1 MRKYPLILILLIF
14 SCLLPLTAFAE
25 EQSGLQK
32 AIEQLAEQVIN
43 DSKTRILQ
51 EVADSIQVTYVNSQY
66 PKNVTPGQTINVEL
80 TVKNTSGNVWK
91 KDGVLS
97 TYFSYVWTDHAGN
110 IIAEA
115 DEGSVSLPYN
125 VDNDQL
131 AQLKLTTA
139 VPESYTGWANL
150 QIKLVTLSSPLGQLE
165 GIAPYNMKI
174 KINKQGSTQTDSPS
188 TPVPVPV
195 KTDTARANTAK
206 ADNQPSPAGS
216 YVISGRGYGHGIGLS
231 QWGARGMALQGSS
244 YQDILAHYYQGS
256 TVQSNTPERP
266 IRVAVAL
273 SQSAAKVTPGAA
285 YRLIDLVSNEILA
298 EGEANDEWNFST
310 DGTKIKAELNN
321 KDTAFSSTQFL
332 LESDSHLTLNGQKKY
347 HESFIIRTNNR
358 QTLDIINQL
367 DLENYLLG
375 VISKEIPASFPEE
388 AIKAQA
394 VASRSYARHR
404 MKQNAAKSFD
414 VYPSEIS
421 QVYAGINGE
430 TAAGTAAVNATKY
443 QVAAYNGEI
452 IEALFFSNSGGH
464 TESNENVWNSAPI
477 PYLRGVP
484 DEYSGYQADPV
495 SSRYGIWWS
504 KAYTPEQLSQ
514 VLKVGNVL
522 DIQVSESYP
531 SGRPAKIKV
540 IGSENTAYYTANE
553 FRKLLDPSGNIFR
566 SSWFMIEKNND

>member
-1 MRKYPLILILLIF
+1 MRRYPLILILLIF

-32 AIEQLAEQVIN
+32 VIAQLAEQVIN

-66 PKNVTPGQTINVEL
+66 PKNAAAGQTVKVEL

-97 TYFSYVWTDHAGN
+97 TYFSYVWTDNAGN

-131 AQLKLTTA
+131 AQLKLTTV
-139 VPESYTGWANL
+139 VPENYTGWANL
-150 QIKLVTLSSPLGQLE
+150 QIKLITLSSPLGQLE

-174 KINKQGSTQTDSPS
+174 KITRPDSTENIPA
-188 TPVPVPV
+188 PAPL
-195 KTDTARANTAK
+195 KTDTAVKTETIK
-206 ADNQPSPAGS
+206 TDTVKPGTGS
-216 YVISGRGYGHGIGLS
+216 YLISGRGYGHGIGLS
-231 QWGARGMALQGSS
+231 QWGARGMALQGFN

-256 TVQSNTPERP
+256 TVQSNMPERP

-273 SQSAAKVTPGAA
+273 SQNTAKAAPGAA

-298 EGEANDEWNFST
+298 EGEASDEWNFST
-310 DGTKIKAELNN
+310 DGTKIKAELNEQEKN
-321 KDTAFSSTQFL
+321 TAFSSTQFL
-332 LESDSHLTLNGQKKY
+332 LESDTHLTLNGQKKY
-347 HESFIIRTNNR
+347 HEAFIIRTNNR
-358 QTLDIINQL
+358 QTLDVINQL

-375 VISKEIPASFPEE
+375 VISQEIPASFPEE

-443 QVAAYNGEI
+443 QVAAYNEEI

-464 TESNENVWNSAPI
+464 TESNENVWNSAPV
-477 PYLRGVP
+477 PYLRGVA

-504 KAYTPEQLSQ
+504 KDYTTEQLNQ
-514 VLKVGNVL
+514 LFKVGTVL
-522 DIQVSESYP
+522 DIQVSETYP

-540 IGSENTAYYTANE
+540 TGSENTAFYTANE
-553 FRKLLDPSGNIFR
+553 FRKLLDPNGNIFR
-566 SSWFMIEKNND
+566 SSWFTIEKR

>member
-14 SCLLPLTAFAE
+14 SCLLPLAAFAE

-66 PKNVTPGQTINVEL
+66 PKNASAGQTVNVEL

-110 IIAEA
+110 VIAEA

-131 AQLKLTTA
+131 AQLKFSA
-139 VPESYTGWANL
+139 AAPENYTGWANL

-174 KINKQGSTQTDSPS
+174 KITKPGTANTKAPAPAPIKTD
-188 TPVPVPV
+188 TAKANTTV
-195 KTDTARANTAK
+195 KTDTVKTDTVKSA
-206 ADNQPSPAGS
+206 AGS

-231 QWGARGMALQGSS
+231 QWGARGMALQGSN

-266 IRVAVAL
+266 IRAAVAL
-273 SQSAAKVTPGAA
+273 SQNTAKVTPGAA

-298 EGEANDEWNFST
+298 EGEANDEWSFST

-321 KDTAFSSTQFL
+321 TSFSSTQFL
-332 LESDSHLTLNGQKKY
+332 LESDTHLTLNNQKKY
-347 HESFIIRTNNR
+347 HEAFIIRTNNR
-358 QTLDIINQL
+358 QTFDVINQL

-504 KAYTPEQLSQ
+504 KAYTREQLSQ
-514 VLKVGNVL
+514 LFKVGNVL
-522 DIQVSESYP
+522 DIQVSEAYP

-540 IGSENTAYYTANE
+540 TGSENTAYYTANE
-553 FRKLLDPSGNIFR
+553 FRKLLDPNGNIFR
-566 SSWFMIEKNND
+566 SSWFMIEKK